1 MRRNCRSIIA
11 ASLLTLLAG
20 AAAST
25 ELSGTPDELRAF
37 LQADVRTVVLSD
49 HATET
54 GYSDVAKISLAIS
67 TEARELAA
75 AIESNN
81 SIRQSVA
88 AELVAAGLPEN
99 DIRSSKY
106 SASPQ
111 FGWFGDDPNSF
122 EVVNSLEVTVREQA
136 HFQLV
141 AEITDRYDE
150 ARFAGAGFEHSEK
163 EAYEQKVRDKA
174 LDAILENQ
182 AYFEERLG
190 LRLTP
195 ISFGFSD
202 VYASEGDF
210 GVVEEIVVTGS
221 RARSFAAGAP
231 PPAPTFDEVT
241 YSVHV
246 TVTFAIDSAD

>member
-1 MRRNCRSIIA
+1 MSQTNRSF
-11 ASLLTLLAG
+11 LTVVIFLLAVNG
-20 AAAST
+20 AKAT

-49 HATET
+49 QATET
-54 GYSDVAKISLAIS
+54 GYSDIAKIRLAIS

-88 AELVAAGLPEN
+88 GELIAAGLPED

-122 EVVNSLEVTVREQA
+122 EVVNSLEVTVKEQA

-150 ARFAGAGFEHSEK
+150 VRFAGASFEHSEK

-190 LRLTP
+190 LQLTP

-210 GVVEEIVVTGS
+210 GILEEIVVTGS
-221 RARSFAAGAP
+221 RVGSFAASAP